1 MSQQATAQGPADFSV
16 DADWDAMFVDGE
28 WRRAADRD
36 RTDVTNPA
44 TGEVITQV
52 PEALEPDVDE
62 AYEAAVEAQRE
73 WANTSPAERAKVVR
87 EAARLLDEHAE
98 DVREWIAVE
107 TGGTKPKQDI
117 EHGGAVTFVYDAAQF
132 AFRSSGKHNR
142 SKIPGK
148 DNVIKKEPAG
158 VVGVITPW
166 NVPLKL
172 SIRVV
177 APAIALGNAVVLNPA
192 SPTPVTG
199 GLIIAN
205 LFEEAG
211 LPEGVLNVV
220 PGSGSVA
227 GDRVSSHPAS
237 DVVAFTGSTDV
248 GRMVA
253 KNAIDH
259 FALPALE
266 LGGNNPHVVLEDADL
281 DGAVDAG
288 IFGTF
293 WHQGQVCISINRHLV
308 HESIYDE
315 YAERLAERAASL
327 PIGDPRDDENVIGP
341 IINESQRDQIIEYIE
356 RTVEE
361 GATLETG
368 GDHDGLFVEPTVL
381 TDVTNDMTAACNEH
395 FGPVAPIIPFS
406 SDDEAVEIANDT
418 EYGLSGSVHSGDAFR
433 AEAVADRIDTGMIH
447 INDQPVN
454 AEPAAPF
461 GGMKSSGVGRYNS
474 DWIIDELTE
483 PKWMSF
489 QREPRSYHF

>member
-1 MSQQATAQGPADFSV
+1 MSQQATAQGPTDFSV

-28 WRRAADRD
+28 WRRVPDRD

-44 TGEVITQV
+44 TGDVLTQV
-52 PEALEPDVDE
+52 PQGLAADVDA
-62 AYEAAVEAQRE
+62 AYEAAVPAQEE
-73 WANTSPAERAKVVR
+73 WAKTSPDERAKVVR
-87 EAARLLDEHAE
+87 EVARLMEEHAE
-98 DVREWIAVE
+98 EIREWIAVE

-132 AFRSSGKHNR
+132 AFRSSGKHAQ

-148 DNVIKKEPAG
+148 DNLIKKEPAG
-158 VVGVITPW
+158 VIGVITPW

-199 GLIIAN
+199 GLIIAK

-220 PGSGSVA
+220 TGSGSEA
-227 GDRVSSHPAS
+227 GDRVSAHPAS
-237 DVVAFTGSTDV
+237 DVVAFTGSTEV
-248 GRMVA
+248 GRLVA
-253 KNAIDH
+253 QNAIEH

-266 LGGNNPHVVLEDADL
+266 LGGNNAHVVLEDADVER
-281 DGAVDAG
+281 AVDSG
-288 IFGTF
+288 LFGTF

-315 YAERLAERAASL
+315 YASQLAERAAEL
-327 PIGDPRDDENVIGP
+327 PIGDPTDDANVLGP
-341 IINESQRDQIIEYIE
+341 IINESQRDKILDYVA

-381 TDVTNDMTAACNEH
+381 TGVTNDMAAACNEH

-406 SDDEAVEIANDT
+406 SDDEAVELANDT
-418 EYGLSGSVHSGDAFR
+418 EYGLSGSVHSEDALR

-483 PKWMSF
+483 PKWVSV
-489 QREPRSYHF
+489 QREERGYLF